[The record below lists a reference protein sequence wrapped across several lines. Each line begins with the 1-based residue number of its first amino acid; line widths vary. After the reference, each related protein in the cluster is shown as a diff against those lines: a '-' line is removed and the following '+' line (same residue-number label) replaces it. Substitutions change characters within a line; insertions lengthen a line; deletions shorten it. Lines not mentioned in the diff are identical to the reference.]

1 MRNIQYQFEKDSL
14 TITIR
19 TSNMNAEESVEIC
32 RRIENHFRRT
42 VYTYQEMLRL
52 KSGAKTYLDTHPDE
66 IGSFKLLC
74 EEIIEVTEE
83 FLPYT
88 MTNEQLQ
95 EVYNNLIPF

>member
-1 MRNIQYQFEKDSL
+1 
-14 TITIR
+14 
-19 TSNMNAEESVEIC
+19 
-32 RRIENHFRRT
+32 
-42 VYTYQEMLRL
+42 MLRL
-52 KSGAKTYLDTHPDE
+52 KSGAKTYLETHPDE

>member
-42 VYTYQEMLRL
+42 
-52 KSGAKTYLDTHPDE
+52 
-66 IGSFKLLC
+66 
-74 EEIIEVTEE
+74 
-83 FLPYT
+83 
-88 MTNEQLQ
+88 
-95 EVYNNLIPF
+95 